1 MRRAIRFAI
10 PAALAIAA
18 VVCLTPAVHGQ
29 DKATPLQF
37 GVLPN
42 LSARVI
48 LQQYQPMCR
57 YLEGRLKRPA
67 EVVTAPNFKVF
78 HERTLKGEY
87 DIVVTG
93 AHLVRLAQIDMGLVP
108 VLTYR
113 PALAALMIA
122 PAAKPL
128 RSVQDLKGQSLAF
141 ANPQSLV
148 ALRAMEWLRE
158 QGLRAGTEFTV
169 AQTPTQDSL
178 GQLLLSGG
186 AAAAVL
192 SGGEFR
198 QIPEDQ
204 RSKLTVFTTIAEL
217 PSLTF
222 AAHPRMPAAEVAA
235 LKSHLLAF
243 LDTPEGRHFLTT
255 TGFQGLREL
264 GAGELK
270 TALDP
275 YLDDVRKMMK

>member
-1 MRRAIRFAI
+1 MSRF
-10 PAALAIAA
+10 
-18 VVCLTPAVHGQ
+18 
-29 DKATPLQF
+29 
-37 GVLPN
+37 
-42 LSARVI
+42 
-48 LQQYQPMCR
+48 
-57 YLEGRLKRPA
+57 LESRIKRPV

-87 DIVVTG
+87 DVAVTG

-113 PALAALMIA
+113 PALAALMIT
-122 PAAKPL
+122 PTTKPL
-128 RSVQDLKGQSLAF
+128 RTVQDLKGQSLAF

-148 ALRAMEWLRE
+148 ALRGLEWLRE
-158 QGLRAGTEFTV
+158 QGLRAGAEFSV

-186 AAAAVL
+186 AGAAIL

-198 QIPEDQ
+198 QIPEEQ

-222 AAHPRMPAAEVAA
+222 AAHPRMSAAEIAA
-235 LKSHLLAF
+235 LKTHLLGF
-243 LDTPEGRHFLTT
+243 LDTPEGRQFLAT